1 MNISDD
7 AERLAG
13 WDASDKLMEQLTLRI
28 KIGGTSTVL
37 TSSLTGACQEN

>member
-13 WDASDKLMEQLTLRI
+13 RDASDKSMEQLTLRT
-28 KIGGTSTVL
+28 KIGGTLDLL